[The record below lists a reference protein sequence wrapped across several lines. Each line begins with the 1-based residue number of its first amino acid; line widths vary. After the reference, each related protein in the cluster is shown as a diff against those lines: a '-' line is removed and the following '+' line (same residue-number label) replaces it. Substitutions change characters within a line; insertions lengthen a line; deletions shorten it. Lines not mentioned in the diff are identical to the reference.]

1 VKERAVVQPQKI
13 VRTINTSGHAGL
25 LQRKCACGEIAGPN
39 GQCEECRKKRL
50 QQQIANRQSQIA
62 NESRVPPIVHEVLRS
77 PGQPLDG
84 TTRALME
91 SRFNHD
97 FSHVRVHAEN
107 RAAESARSISA
118 LAYTVGSDVVFGAG
132 QFAPHSHEGRK
143 LIAHELTHVVQQ
155 RSGVQLP
162 DDVGKVGD
170 RYEQR
175 ADAVAARVVAGEPVK
190 DLLGRTSSGG
200 FKVTDMPR
208 PTLQRQEVKKAKT
221 GVKEAVTAAE
231 VTSIIDR
238 GLAQIDEKLVSGT
251 KKIRLAIRNDAEFT
265 RAWQDYVDRKGRS
278 GASMGGELTG
288 FVDDTH
294 PDGETGFV
302 RASAGIGTAI
312 HEAMHQRASPRF
324 RVGKVGENIN
334 EGTTE
339 LFTRVVIGYAG
350 GKIERNVYE
359 DQKRAMLRLQGIS
372 GLEALAQWYFR
383 GDPSAVEKK
392 LGSRL
397 DQFMYWMDSK
407 ELQLDAASRA
417 ESAINAL

>member
-1 VKERAVVQPQKI
+1 
-13 VRTINTSGHAGL
+13 
-25 LQRKCACGEIAGPN
+25 
-39 GQCEECRKKRL
+39 
-50 QQQIANRQSQIA
+50 
-62 NESRVPPIVHEVLRS
+62 
-77 PGQPLDG
+77 
-84 TTRALME
+84 
-91 SRFNHD
+91 
-97 FSHVRVHAEN
+97 
-107 RAAESARSISA
+107 
-118 LAYTVGSDVVFGAG
+118 
-132 QFAPHSHEGRK
+132 
-143 LIAHELTHVVQQ
+143 
-155 RSGVQLP
+155 
-162 DDVGKVGD
+162 
-170 RYEQR
+170 
-175 ADAVAARVVAGEPVK
+175 
-190 DLLGRTSSGG
+190 
-200 FKVTDMPR
+200 
-208 PTLQRQEVKKAKT
+208 
-221 GVKEAVTAAE
+221 
-231 VTSIIDR
+231 
-238 GLAQIDEKLVSGT
+238 VSGT

-383 GDPSAVEKK
+383 GDPSAVEKA

>member
-1 VKERAVVQPQKI
+1 MKERAVVQPQKI

-190 DLLGRTSSGG
+190 DLLGR
-200 FKVTDMPR
+200 D
-208 PTLQRQEVKKAKT
+208 
-221 GVKEAVTAAE
+221 
-231 VTSIIDR
+231 
-238 GLAQIDEKLVSGT
+238 
-251 KKIRLAIRNDAEFT
+251 
-265 RAWQDYVDRKGRS
+265 
-278 GASMGGELTG
+278 
-288 FVDDTH
+288 
-294 PDGETGFV
+294 
-302 RASAGIGTAI
+302 
-312 HEAMHQRASPRF
+312 
-324 RVGKVGENIN
+324 
-334 EGTTE
+334 
-339 LFTRVVIGYAG
+339 
-350 GKIERNVYE
+350 
-359 DQKRAMLRLQGIS
+359 
-372 GLEALAQWYFR
+372 
-383 GDPSAVEKK
+383 
-392 LGSRL
+392 
-397 DQFMYWMDSK
+397 
-407 ELQLDAASRA
+407 
-417 ESAINAL
+417 

>member
-1 VKERAVVQPQKI
+1 MQTKAVEFDLSEKVPRSSQPQASFTRRSCASQERLTSAVPSI
-13 VRTINTSGHAGL
+13 VY
-25 LQRKCACGEIAGPN
+25 
-39 GQCEECRKKRL
+39 
-50 QQQIANRQSQIA
+50 
-62 NESRVPPIVHEVLRS
+62 EVIRS
-77 PGQPLDG
+77 PGHPLDPA
-84 TTRALME
+84 TRAFME
-91 SRFNHD
+91 PRCGHSFGE
-97 FSHVRVHAEN
+97 VRVHN
-107 RAAESARSISA
+107 DTRAAESARA
-118 LAYTVGSDVVFGAG
+118 VNAVAYTVGRDVVFGAG
-132 QFAPHSHEGRK
+132 QFAPHSREGRK
-143 LIAHELTHVVQQ
+143 LIAHELAHVVQQ
-155 RSGVQLP
+155 RSGMQLP
-162 DDVGKVGD
+162 DHVGKVGD

-190 DLLGRTSSGG
+190 DLFGRTSSGG

-221 GVKEAVTAAE
+221 GVKEAVIAAE

-265 RAWQDYVDRKGRS
+265 RAWQDYVDRTGHS

-294 PDGETGFV
+294 PNGETGFV
-302 RASAGIGTAI
+302 RASAGIGTVI

-324 RVGKVGENIN
+324 RAKVGENIN

-339 LFTRVVIGYAG
+339 LFTRVVIAYAG
-350 GKIERNVYE
+350 GKIERTVYE

-383 GDPSAVEKK
+383 GDRSAVEKA

-407 ELQLDAASRA
+407 EVGGYAASRA

>member
-1 VKERAVVQPQKI
+1 MQTKAVEFDLSEKVPRSSQPQASFTRRSCASQERLTSAVPSI
-13 VRTINTSGHAGL
+13 VY
-25 LQRKCACGEIAGPN
+25 
-39 GQCEECRKKRL
+39 
-50 QQQIANRQSQIA
+50 
-62 NESRVPPIVHEVLRS
+62 EVIRS
-77 PGQPLDG
+77 PGHPLDPA
-84 TTRALME
+84 TRAFME
-91 SRFNHD
+91 PRCGHSFGE
-97 FSHVRVHAEN
+97 VRVHN
-107 RAAESARSISA
+107 DTRAAESARA
-118 LAYTVGSDVVFGAG
+118 VNAVAYTVGRDVVFGAG

-162 DDVGKVGD
+162 GDVGKAGD

-251 KKIRLAIRNDAEFT
+251 RKIRLAIRNDAEFT
-265 RAWQDYVDRKGRS
+265 RAWQDYVDRTGHP

-302 RASAGIGTAI
+302 RASAGIGTVI

-324 RVGKVGENIN
+324 RAKVGENIN

-339 LFTRVVIGYAG
+339 LFTRVVIAYAG
-350 GKIERNVYE
+350 GKIERTVYE

-383 GDPSAVEKK
+383 GDRSAVEKA

-407 ELQLDAASRA
+407 EVGGYAASRA